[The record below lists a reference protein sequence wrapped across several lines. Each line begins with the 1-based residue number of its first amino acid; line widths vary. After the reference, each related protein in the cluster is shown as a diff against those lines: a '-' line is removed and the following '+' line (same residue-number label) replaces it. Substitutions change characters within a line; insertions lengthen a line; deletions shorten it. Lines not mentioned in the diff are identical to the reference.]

1 MVYRVKASS
10 PSDVGAELG
19 ILFEEQLRGCKFT
32 FTGVF
37 LPAVKLAATT
47 VNRVTLV

>member
-19 ILFEEQLRGCKFT
+19 IILFEEQLRGCKFT

-37 LPAVKLAATT
+37 LPTVKLAVTT
-47 VNRVTLV
+47 VNK

>member
-19 ILFEEQLRGCKFT
+19 ILFEEQLRGDEFT

-37 LPAVKLAATT
+37 LPTVKLAVTT
-47 VNRVTLV
+47 VNK